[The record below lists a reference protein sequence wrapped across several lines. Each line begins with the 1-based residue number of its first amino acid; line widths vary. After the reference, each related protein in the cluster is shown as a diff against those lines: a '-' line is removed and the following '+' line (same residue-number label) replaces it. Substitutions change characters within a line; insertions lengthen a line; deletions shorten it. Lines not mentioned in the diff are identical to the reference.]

1 MRLALFDLDNTRC
14 AGASGCEWGRFMMDH
29 GVIERE
35 VYEAQNRAYYEQ
47 YVAGTLD
54 IHEYLGFAL
63 RPLAEHAAPDL
74 ERWHTEFMRLRIL
87 PMITPAA
94 RALVRRHSQVDDLCA
109 IITATN
115 SFVTSPIAREFGVP
129 HLIATEPEMRDGRFT
144 GRVAGTPCFREGKVE
159 RLGHW
164 LSSLG
169 RGLEAFAENVF
180 YSDSHNDLPL
190 LERVTRAVAVDPDQA
205 LAAEAARRG
214 WAAPSLRRWNGRP
227 RMIKRFIPPGL
238 GVAPSPRD

>member
-1 MRLALFDLDNTRC
+1 MRLALFDLDNTLL
-14 AGASGCEWGRFMMDH
+14 AGDSDYEWGQFLVDH
-29 GVIERE
+29 GVLERE

-74 ERWHTEFMRLRIL
+74 QRWHAEFMRLRIL

-94 RALVRRHSQVDDLCA
+94 RGLVRRHLEADDLCA

-129 HLIATEPEMRDGRFT
+129 QLIATEPEMRGGRFT

-159 RLGHW
+159 RLEQW
-164 LSSLG
+164 LSGLG
-169 RGLEAFAENVF
+169 RRLDDFAESVF

-190 LERVTRAVAVDPDQA
+190 LERVTRPVAVDPDEA

-214 WAAPSLRRWNGRP
+214 WATLSLRR
-227 RMIKRFIPPGL
+227 
-238 GVAPSPRD
+238 